1 MIIKSIKKI
10 GSDKYQII
18 LNDNVKITTYD
29 EVLLKN
35 NLLYKKELTVDEI
48 NEINKANGYYN
59 IYSSLVKYINKKMRS
74 EREINEYLSKYELSI
89 SDKENL
95 IKSLKENGFIDDTR
109 FTKAYISDRLYLSN
123 DGPHKIKNEL
133 LKHNIEEEQI
143 DNELYA
149 IKDEEF
155 LNKLLKLVNKK
166 IKSAKGSAYNIKQ
179 KIYYDMYNLGYSKD
193 MVDSVYDI
201 NLDDS
206 SSLEKDYNKIYND
219 LIKKEKDEGKLYLK
233 LKQKL
238 YQKGYS
244 LEKIDIII
252 NKKRY

>member
-1 MIIKSIKKI
+1 MNIKSIKKI

-35 NLLYKKELTVDEI
+35 NLLYKKELTADEI
-48 NEINKANGYYN
+48 NEINKANGFYN
-59 IYSSLVKYINKKMRS
+59 IYSNLIKYINKKLRS
-74 EREINEYLSKYELSI
+74 EKEINEYLNKYELGI

-95 IKSLKENGFIDDTR
+95 IKGLKNNGFIDDNR
-109 FTKAYISDRLYLSN
+109 FVKAYISDRLYLSN
-123 DGPHKIKNEL
+123 DGPNKIKNDL
-133 LKHNIEEEQI
+133 LKHNIEEDQI
-143 DNELYA
+143 DNEFCN
-149 IKDEEF
+149 INDEEF
-155 LNKLLKLVNKK
+155 LNKLSKLVNKK
-166 IKSAKGSAYNIKQ
+166 MKSAKGSAYNVKQ
-179 KIYYDMYNLGYSKD
+179 KVYYDMYNLGYSKE
-193 MVDSVYDI
+193 MVDSVFDI

-206 SSLEKDYNKIYND
+206 SSLEKDFNKLYND

-244 LEKIDIII
+244 LDKIDTLIS
-252 NKKRY
+252 KKRY